1 MQWLYKIIY
10 IYVYEKQANKYNI
23 ILMIYNSGSTFII
36 QYYNIYKTVV
46 IMMIIIKTT
55 KNICIEDLVHH
66 MGRWLKMKTLS
77 RGKTTFKSAHRRV
90 CLREAIASNDIDI
103 TNIYIYIYIYI
114 TYIINILYIIYIY
127 GETFK

>member
-1 MQWLYKIIY
+1 
-10 IYVYEKQANKYNI
+10 
-23 ILMIYNSGSTFII
+23 MIYNSGSTFII

-66 MGRWLKMKTLS
+66 MGRLLKMKTLS
-77 RGKTTFKSAHRRV
+77 RGKTTFKGAHRRV

-114 TYIINILYIIYIY
+114 YYIYYIYFIYYIYIWRDI
-127 GETFK
+127 